1 MTAAF
6 SEGFVPPTDGRWVRG
21 IAAGLA
27 LSGCVVFPNARTSL
41 AASGNDLIA
50 AFSSADGKRSTIK
63 TSQQG
68 DGPTKVTLRGEYYD
82 GRPFLRA
89 VFAGLTMSEPISSAF
104 DVDLDVKVS
113 TFAGFNDEALHD
125 VELRL
130 SEKRGEI
137 VEFALSAKL
146 GLADLRAELRRG
158 TEGRLTV
165 YLETDDAGAFLRF
178 TSVYQG
184 MERGRAWIAMD
195 VPTPNRVTLDGVLD
209 VHDFI
214 INSATALKP
223 FAMMPKTQPGPED
236 LLSLSHLRFG
246 FKLSSDQVVV
256 DDGIVIGPSL
266 GATATGK
273 INFVKDDVKLGGA
286 MIRLFTL
293 DQGIPPSSP
302 TPPPEGMFCLSYR
315 IEGQI
320 EAPVM
325 SINPAGPLAPGLLR
339 KLFFVVAR

>member
-1 MTAAF
+1 MVNDGRLF
-6 SEGFVPPTDGRWVRG
+6 GRMTDGRWVRG

-27 LSGCVVFPNARTSL
+27 LSGCVVFANARTSL

-89 VFAGLTMSEPISSAF
+89 VFAGLTMSEPISSAAF

-146 GLADLRAELRRG
+146 GLADLRGELRRG
-158 TEGRLTV
+158 PEGRLTV
-165 YLETDDAGAFLRF
+165 YLETDDAGAFFRF

-273 INFVKDDVKLGGA
+273 INFVKDDVKLGGV

-302 TPPPEGMFCLSYR
+302 TPPPEGMFSLSYR

-325 SINPAGPLAPGLLR
+325 SINPAGPLAPGLSSHDE
-339 KLFFVVAR
+339 K

>member
-1 MTAAF
+1 MVNDGRLF
-6 SEGFVPPTDGRWVRG
+6 GRMTDGRWVCG

-27 LSGCVVFPNARTSL
+27 LSGCVVFANARTSL

-146 GLADLRAELRRG
+146 GLADLRGELRRG
-158 TEGRLTV
+158 PEGRLTV
-165 YLETDDAGAFLRF
+165 YLETDMLVPFSGSLA
-178 TSVYQG
+178 SIK
-184 MERGRAWIAMD
+184 EWRGGGRGSRWTCRR
-195 VPTPNRVTLDGVLD
+195 P
-209 VHDFI
+209 
-214 INSATALKP
+214 
-223 FAMMPKTQPGPED
+223 
-236 LLSLSHLRFG
+236 
-246 FKLSSDQVVV
+246 
-256 DDGIVIGPSL
+256 IVS
-266 GATATGK
+266 
-273 INFVKDDVKLGGA
+273 
-286 MIRLFTL
+286 R
-293 DQGIPPSSP
+293 
-302 TPPPEGMFCLSYR
+302 
-315 IEGQI
+315 
-320 EAPVM
+320 
-325 SINPAGPLAPGLLR
+325 
-339 KLFFVVAR
+339 